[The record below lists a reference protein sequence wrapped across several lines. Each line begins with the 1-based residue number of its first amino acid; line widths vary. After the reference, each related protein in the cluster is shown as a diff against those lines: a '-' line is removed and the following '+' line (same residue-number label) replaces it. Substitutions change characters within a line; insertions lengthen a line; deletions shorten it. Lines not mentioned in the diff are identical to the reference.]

1 MQQSDTTLKVF
12 FDPSVKELI
21 DSIALSF
28 NVRITFFSVTRD
40 EYLVGYHLQDS
51 DFCSMIQTKLG
62 IRYRCLALD
71 TRMCAKC
78 KRLGE
83 KITYR
88 CHAGLSEVIVPV
100 YIEKQLMAFACL
112 GQFRMSDDI
121 PREMTEMWKEAGYP
135 EEELRK
141 AFYERPKYTE
151 EQLKRILYIFSTS
164 IEYLL
169 STARLKLRKP
179 QLLEEILDY
188 IDENIEKDITIGEVA
203 EKTSKSTSTI
213 THKVKETLGFSFKDL
228 LIEKKLLHFEALM
241 KKDPDMPIQEA
252 AARVGYADPL
262 YFSRLYRKKRGA
274 TPSSFQSDIRRSQ
287 ELDRYDEMMEK
298 KQG

>member
-1 MQQSDTTLKVF
+1 MKDMKQDDTTLKIF

-51 DFCSMIQTKLG
+51 DFCSMIQSKLG

-83 KITYR
+83 RIVYR

-100 YIEKQLMAFACL
+100 YIEKKLMAFACL

-121 PREMTEMWKEAGYP
+121 PHEMTTLWKEHGYP

-141 AFYERPKYTE
+141 AFFERPKYTE

-169 STARLKLRKP
+169 STSRLKLRKP
-179 QLLEEILDY
+179 QL
-188 IDENIEKDITIGEVA
+188 GGA
-203 EKTSKSTSTI
+203 P
-213 THKVKETLGFSFKDL
+213 H
-228 LIEKKLLHFEALM
+228 LLHHRLPHGP
-241 KKDPDMPIQEA
+241 DPRAGDLHLPDAGGGTHAGKSGPHQSKIRSGKMTEQNL
-252 AARVGYADPL
+252 PL
-262 YFSRLYRKKRGA
+262 RRRGR
-274 TPSSFQSDIRRSQ
+274 FFH
-287 ELDRYDEMMEK
+287 LW
-298 KQG
+298 